1 MIKTEENNYMKVI
14 SIERAHLKDVD
25 KLRPKEASHNKQIND
40 KILEISY
47 RKILAERGELK

>member
-1 MIKTEENNYMKVI
+1 MKVI